1 MDDLIDCGVILKSLD
16 YIEHVILDSCNDDK
30 PVPVEA
36 ASCAIEK
43 IRSIEEEIRN
53 SKKLIDKDTAK
64 MPIRRR
70 NPHFGDEIETF
81 CPSCGLMLDSPDMSS
96 NLAYKLRNDR
106 CADCGQ
112 RLASKWWTLRIP
124 ITENNVS

>member
-1 MDDLIDCGVILKSLD
+1 MDNLIDCEVILKSLD
-16 YIEHVILDSCNDDK
+16 YIEQIILDSFNDDK
-30 PVPVEA
+30 PVSVET
-36 ASCAIEK
+36 ASHAIEK
-43 IRSIEEEIRN
+43 IRSIEEEIRY

-70 NPHFGDEIETF
+70 NPNFGDEIETF
-81 CPSCGLMLDSPDMSS
+81 CPNCNLMLYSRDMGSD
-96 NLAYKLRNDR
+96 LAFKLRNHR

-124 ITENNVS
+124 ITENNGS